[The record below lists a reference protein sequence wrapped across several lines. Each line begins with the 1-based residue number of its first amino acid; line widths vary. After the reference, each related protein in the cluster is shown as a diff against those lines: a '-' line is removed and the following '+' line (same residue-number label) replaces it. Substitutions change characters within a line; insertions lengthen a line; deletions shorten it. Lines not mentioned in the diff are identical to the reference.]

1 MKWQVASN
9 SNVIS
14 PVERMS
20 SGILTSFIPF
30 QLSDLRSLVTSP
42 VQCFPH
48 ITVSLMAPVSDFF
61 SLLNYMPF
69 SCSYLILK
77 GMSFFS
83 DPGLSRCPCT
93 KSICS
98 FVFRISF
105 LRSKGILLLS
115 SNMRIKIFIKYL
127 HNIFT

>member
-61 SLLNYMPF
+61 PSLITCLF
-69 SCSYLILK
+69 LVAI
-77 GMSFFS
+77 S
-83 DPGLSRCPCT
+83 D
-93 KSICS
+93 
-98 FVFRISF
+98 
-105 LRSKGILLLS
+105 
-115 SNMRIKIFIKYL
+115 
-127 HNIFT
+127 